1 MQETKIVSNTDARS
15 TSCVKLTLY
24 VIYGNSSKQV
34 IIEEKQQRHRA
45 SITTTTAAAAVDDLT
60 SRLADPMVA
69 RYTNA
74 SPTLLA
80 APAHAA
86 QQQLL
91 LQHQRHHQR
100 PASSLLRKPKEN
112 EEGFIASFSNWLST
126 TWDRCMDHMS
136 SKPQRPLVIE
146 RPAKH
151 ECEAAGKMHQIFE
164 EVRSCCVQSP
174 S

>member
-1 MQETKIVSNTDARS
+1 MCQADNDFI
-15 TSCVKLTLY
+15 
-24 VIYGNSSKQV
+24 SSKQV
-34 IIEEKQQRHRA
+34 IEEKQQHRHRA
-45 SITTTTAAAAVDDLT
+45 SVATATVAVDDLT

-69 RYTNA
+69 RYTHA

-91 LQHQRHHQR
+91 LQQQRHQH
-100 PASSLLRKPKEN
+100 PASSLLRKLGMN
-112 EEGFIASFSNWLST
+112 EQEGLTSVLETFSNWLST
-126 TWDRCMDHMS
+126 TWNRCMDHS
-136 SKPQRPLVIE
+136 SKSKHPLVIE

-164 EVRSCCVQSP
+164 EVRS
-174 S
+174 